1 MHLYERYSAAELYTR
16 TIHRVG
22 IRDASSYDEKMIDLD
37 ITFQEGDCMRYVV
50 WAVFTVIM
58 LVIVQAGACQLTP
71 GGQEAIEEAVKVPG
85 LEQSLEVKDRA
96 IRTAILVSIKS
107 DVELLQNNIEVEVN
121 NAKVILTGT
130 VPTEEMKARAESYA
144 KQTEGVLDV
153 LNKIEVDPSLAE
165 QQFSLDEI

>member
-1 MHLYERYSAAELYTR
+1 
-16 TIHRVG
+16 
-22 IRDASSYDEKMIDLD
+22 MIDLD

-71 GGQEAIEEAVKVPG
+71 GSQEAIEEAVKVPG